1 MALVMNDNL
10 FHIRDKELRELYDT
24 LIDGRTPLDWKRKKL
39 RKFEEY
45 MERQQRNAKLSFLK
59 EILWLI
65 CDGDL
70 PMLGK
75 ALKKRREP
83 VAKGE
88 MADVECLVKA
98 ASFALMEL
106 SEKEAAGIMAALQ
119 AVSDRDFGNQEM
131 PFM

>member
-24 LIDGRTPLDWKRKKL
+24 LLDGRIPLDWKRKKL
-39 RKFEEY
+39 RKFEGY

-75 ALKKRREP
+75 ALKKRKEP

-106 SEKEAAGIMAALQ
+106 SEKELP
-119 AVSDRDFGNQEM
+119 V
-131 PFM
+131 